1 MGKRSAGLHKQVWA
15 IFDGVPLPKDDGAEQ
30 AFAAPTPERPD
41 YERHPKGDKERL
53 ETPASPKPAAP
64 SHLTPTKPK
73 PQEQQ
78 PVRLPPKA
86 APAKQPV
93 ANAAIKSL
101 KQIPWQQKWEQIS
114 SKLFASKQ
122 GVSDTRQKTMVI
134 LVPVLFIALI
144 FVFSRVLSTPS
155 HKIAKAQSFG
165 PTGNVGGSNK
175 IDWQIPDPYPATLRD
190 PMQLGSVATAQTGTG
205 TSGLIVRGIVYSED
219 NPSAVIGKQ
228 IVHEGDEVLGVT
240 IVKINEKSVDFEMNG
255 KKWTQKVQ

>member
-1 MGKRSAGLHKQVWA
+1 MGKRSAGLHKRVWA
-15 IFDGVPLPKDDGAEQ
+15 IFDGVPLPKNDGAEQ

-41 YERHPKGDKERL
+41 YEGRPKGDKERL
-53 ETPASPKPAAP
+53 ETPAPPITAAP
-64 SHLTPTKPK
+64 SHLTPTTPK
-73 PQEQQ
+73 AQEQQ
-78 PVRLPPKA
+78 PVQLPPKA
-86 APAKQPV
+86 APAKQPA

-101 KQIPWQQKWEQIS
+101 KQIPWQQKWEQIR

-155 HKIAKAQSFG
+155 HEIAKAQSFG
-165 PTGNVGGSNK
+165 PTGTVGGSNK
-175 IDWQIPDPYPATLRD
+175 IDWQIPNPYPTALRD
-190 PMQLGSVATAQTGTG
+190 PMQFSSVATAQTW
-205 TSGLIVRGIVYSED
+205 TSGLIIKGIVYSED
-219 NPSAVIGKQ
+219 NSSAVIGEQ